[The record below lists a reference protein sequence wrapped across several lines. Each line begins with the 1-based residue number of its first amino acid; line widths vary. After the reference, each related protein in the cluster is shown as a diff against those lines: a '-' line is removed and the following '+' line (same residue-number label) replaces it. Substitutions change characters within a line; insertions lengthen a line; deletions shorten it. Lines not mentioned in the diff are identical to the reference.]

1 MRKEKRWYK
10 NRERQRQES
19 LEKIY
24 LAPKKNFSE
33 GVLQTRKALE
43 SNSPKISFQI
53 CNQSNKLTYNLS
65 LCLFMPSIGTIFLS
79 SVIQVQN

>member
-1 MRKEKRWYK
+1 MRKEKHWYK
-10 NRERQRQES
+10 IREGQQQES

-43 SNSPKISFQI
+43 SNSSKTSSQI
-53 CNQSNKLTYNLS
+53 CNQSNKLTCNLP

-79 SVIQVQN
+79 FVIQVQN